1 MASIPPEQLKQAIGE
16 VLRTFNHSV
25 TTTVDEAAEEC
36 GRIGALML
44 TQISPRKTGKYA
56 SSWDTKRLKHGTV
69 YIYNKKHYRLTHLL
83 EKGHKTNYRTG
94 KYGRKKFV
102 SGKPHIAT
110 VEELV
115 KEQFPVI
122 VKNRIESQ
130 K

>member
-1 MASIPPEQLKQAIGE
+1 MASIPPERLGQAIGE
-16 VLRTFNHSV
+16 VLQTFNHSV

-36 GRIGALML
+36 GKIGALML
-44 TQISPRKTGKYA
+44 TQISPRKSGKYA
-56 SSWDTKRLKHGTV
+56 SSWDTKRLKRGTV
-69 YIYNKKHYRLTHLL
+69 YIHNKKHYRLTHLL

-94 KYGRKKFV
+94 NYGRKTFV

-115 KEQFPVI
+115 KERFPVI
-122 VKNRIESQ
+122 IKNRIETQ